1 MGKITK
7 QGFPGGAEYG
17 FNGFILLM
25 ISIVANGMFVS
36 LVVEKFRGV
45 LNG

>member
-7 QGFPGGAEYG
+7 LGYPGGSEFG

-25 ISIVANGMFVS
+25 ISIIGNGMFVS
-36 LVVEKFRGV
+36 RIVEKFGV
-45 LNG
+45 F